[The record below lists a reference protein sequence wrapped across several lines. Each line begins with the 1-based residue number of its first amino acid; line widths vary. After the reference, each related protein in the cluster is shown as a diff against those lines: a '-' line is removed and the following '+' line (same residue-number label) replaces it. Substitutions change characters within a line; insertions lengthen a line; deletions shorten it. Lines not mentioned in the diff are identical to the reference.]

1 MIGIQFNGIDSYR
14 NSIAPIRL
22 IDFEQI
28 FQGNSVDGRISFST
42 NGTETTRPHIEK
54 NELHPNL
61 TPYITHHGS

>member
-42 NGTETTRPHIEK
+42 NGTETTVWC
-54 NELHPNL
+54 
-61 TPYITHHGS
+61 